1 MVSAGRGRSAAQAAH
16 PRASVWVAASA
27 GTGKTTV
34 LTQRLLRL
42 MLDGTDP
49 ARILCLTF
57 TRAAAAEMANRL
69 DGVLA
74 EWATLPDGALA
85 RTLYDLTGA
94 YADEATIARARRLFA
109 LVLDTPGG
117 IKISTIHAFCQT
129 LLRRFPLEAGIM
141 PEFAVVEER
150 GAAELLAEAAQRV
163 LIAARLG
170 HHPEL
175 GEALAIVADYTAEE
189 RFGELMQ
196 AIAQERGKLSRALSA
211 GHVALR
217 TKLSAALDVP
227 DSLTLESLL
236 AQFCAPGTGDEA
248 RLRICA
254 SVLAKGTVQ
263 DCAVGEIL
271 DQWCAAPER
280 RQSMLDAYLC
290 LYLTEKREIR
300 KRLVTGK
307 TARAA
312 LEFGCDAL
320 AVLATEAERAHRFE
334 RTRAALLVRDATC
347 ALARLGE
354 ALLSEYDAAK
364 RLRGVLDFDDLVS
377 MALGLLRRP
386 GVAPWVLFKLDGGL
400 DHILIDEAQDTNPE
414 QWDIV
419 AALAEEFF
427 AGDGARSS
435 IRTVFAVGDMKQ
447 SIFSFQRADPHA
459 FLEMRQHFQ
468 QRVNDANQSW
478 LELPLDVSFRSTEP
492 ILQAVDAIFRRP
504 EAYDGVA
511 LDGGKIRHFA
521 DRAGHAG
528 LVEAVARGGAVAR
541 GRGGR

>member
-1 MVSAGRGRSAAQAAH
+1 MVSAGRGRSTAQAAH

-85 RTLYDLTGA
+85 RTLYDLTGS

-217 TKLSAALDVP
+217 AKLSAALDVP

-236 AQFCAPGTGDEA
+236 AQFCAPGAGDEA
-248 RLRICA
+248 RLRTCA

-263 DCAVGEIL
+263 D
-271 DQWCAAPER
+271 R
-280 RQSMLDAYLC
+280 
-290 LYLTEKREIR
+290 
-300 KRLVTGK
+300 
-307 TARAA
+307 
-312 LEFGCDAL
+312 AL
-320 AVLATEAERAHRFE
+320 AKFLTNGA
-334 RTRAALLVRDATC
+334 
-347 ALARLGE
+347 
-354 ALLSEYDAAK
+354 
-364 RLRGVLDFDDLVS
+364 
-377 MALGLLRRP
+377 RRP
-386 GVAPWVLFKLDGGL
+386 S
-400 DHILIDEAQDTNPE
+400 
-414 QWDIV
+414 
-419 AALAEEFF
+419 
-427 AGDGARSS
+427 GD
-435 IRTVFAVGDMKQ
+435 
-447 SIFSFQRADPHA
+447 
-459 FLEMRQHFQ
+459 
-468 QRVNDANQSW
+468 NQC
-478 LELPLDVSFRSTEP
+478 ST
-492 ILQAVDAIFRRP
+492 LTSVCT
-504 EAYDGVA
+504 
-511 LDGGKIRHFA
+511 
-521 DRAGHAG
+521 
-528 LVEAVARGGAVAR
+528 
-541 GRGGR
+541 

>member
-1 MVSAGRGRSAAQAAH
+1 MVSAGRRRSAAQAAH

-74 EWATLPDGALA
+74 EWATLPEGALA

-211 GHVALR
+211 GHVALHA
-217 TKLSAALDVP
+217 KLSAMLGAP
-227 DSLTLESLL
+227 AGLT
-236 AQFCAPGTGDEA
+236 A
-248 RLRICA
+248 
-254 SVLAKGTVQ
+254 
-263 DCAVGEIL
+263 
-271 DQWCAAPER
+271 
-280 RQSMLDAYLC
+280 
-290 LYLTEKREIR
+290 
-300 KRLVTGK
+300 
-307 TARAA
+307 
-312 LEFGCDAL
+312 
-320 AVLATEAERAHRFE
+320 
-334 RTRAALLVRDATC
+334 
-347 ALARLGE
+347 
-354 ALLSEYDAAK
+354 
-364 RLRGVLDFDDLVS
+364 DFS
-377 MALGLLRRP
+377 
-386 GVAPWVLFKLDGGL
+386 
-400 DHILIDEAQDTNPE
+400 
-414 QWDIV
+414 
-419 AALAEEFF
+419 
-427 AGDGARSS
+427 
-435 IRTVFAVGDMKQ
+435 
-447 SIFSFQRADPHA
+447 
-459 FLEMRQHFQ
+459 
-468 QRVNDANQSW
+468 
-478 LELPLDVSFRSTEP
+478 
-492 ILQAVDAIFRRP
+492 
-504 EAYDGVA
+504 
-511 LDGGKIRHFA
+511 
-521 DRAGHAG
+521 GHAI
-528 LVEAVARGGAVAR
+528 LRH
-541 GRGGR
+541 GGR

>member
-1 MVSAGRGRSAAQAAH
+1 M
-16 PRASVWVAASA
+16 
-27 GTGKTTV
+27 

-170 HHPEL
+170 QDPEL

-211 GHVALR
+211 GHAALR
-217 TKLSAALDVP
+217 AKLSAMLDVP
-227 DSLTLESLL
+227 I
-236 AQFCAPGTGDEA
+236 A
-248 RLRICA
+248 
-254 SVLAKGTVQ
+254 
-263 DCAVGEIL
+263 
-271 DQWCAAPER
+271 
-280 RQSMLDAYLC
+280 
-290 LYLTEKREIR
+290 
-300 KRLVTGK
+300 
-307 TARAA
+307 
-312 LEFGCDAL
+312 
-320 AVLATEAERAHRFE
+320 
-334 RTRAALLVRDATC
+334 
-347 ALARLGE
+347 
-354 ALLSEYDAAK
+354 
-364 RLRGVLDFDDLVS
+364 
-377 MALGLLRRP
+377 
-386 GVAPWVLFKLDGGL
+386 
-400 DHILIDEAQDTNPE
+400 
-414 QWDIV
+414 
-419 AALAEEFF
+419 
-427 AGDGARSS
+427 
-435 IRTVFAVGDMKQ
+435 
-447 SIFSFQRADPHA
+447 
-459 FLEMRQHFQ
+459 
-468 QRVNDANQSW
+468 
-478 LELPLDVSFRSTEP
+478 
-492 ILQAVDAIFRRP
+492 
-504 EAYDGVA
+504 
-511 LDGGKIRHFA
+511 
-521 DRAGHAG
+521 
-528 LVEAVARGGAVAR
+528 
-541 GRGGR
+541 

>member
-74 EWATLPDGALA
+74 EWATLPEGALA

-217 TKLSAALDVP
+217 AKLSAALGVP
-227 DSLTLESLL
+227 DGLT
-236 AQFCAPGTGDEA
+236 A
-248 RLRICA
+248 RLSGRRNSAPRVPATKPGLAACA
-254 SVLAKGTVQ
+254 
-263 DCAVGEIL
+263 
-271 DQWCAAPER
+271 
-280 RQSMLDAYLC
+280 
-290 LYLTEKREIR
+290 
-300 KRLVTGK
+300 
-307 TARAA
+307 
-312 LEFGCDAL
+312 
-320 AVLATEAERAHRFE
+320 AVLAEGSVQRSKARRNP
-334 RTRAALLVRDATC
+334 RRMVRG
-347 ALARLGE
+347 AR
-354 ALLSEYDAAK
+354 
-364 RLRGVLDFDDLVS
+364 
-377 MALGLLRRP
+377 
-386 GVAPWVLFKLDGGL
+386 DGGS
-400 DHILIDEAQDTNPE
+400 
-414 QWDIV
+414 
-419 AALAEEFF
+419 
-427 AGDGARSS
+427 R
-435 IRTVFAVGDMKQ
+435 
-447 SIFSFQRADPHA
+447 
-459 FLEMRQHFQ
+459 
-468 QRVNDANQSW
+468 
-478 LELPLDVSFRSTEP
+478 
-492 ILQAVDAIFRRP
+492 
-504 EAYDGVA
+504 
-511 LDGGKIRHFA
+511 
-521 DRAGHAG
+521 
-528 LVEAVARGGAVAR
+528 
-541 GRGGR
+541 